1 MVKATVMYGKT
12 NIAAARA
19 AANTSAEA
27 IVVLRVCVVCGV
39 RDERRGAL
47 REKSCVMKKR

>member
-1 MVKATVMYGKT
+1 MNGKT

-27 IVVLRVCVVCGV
+27 IVFWMGRVCGWC
-39 RDERRGAL
+39 
-47 REKSCVMKKR
+47 

>member
-1 MVKATVMYGKT
+1 MNGKS

-27 IVVLRVCVVCGV
+27 IVVLMCGF
-39 RDERRGAL
+39 ER
-47 REKSCVMKKR
+47 